1 MSQSIRRSVVVKLAA
16 TGFVMFAFLLTGESQ
31 VQAALISHWA
41 LNDGAPSQTALDA
54 VGPNSGTLGA
64 SVLFGVDDPTWI
76 AASAVGSHALA
87 FDGGDAVRVAHDPG
101 QIVGNEMSVS
111 AWIKRGRN
119 GTREMFVG
127 KGNGMSNETTS
138 FWLEFEADN
147 DLTFYLSRD
156 NGGGISGASYLTP
169 ANVTDMTGWH
179 NVVATFDGSTQ
190 RLYMDGVL
198 LGSQAFAASALT
210 DAAFDFAIGKLG
222 SNTLNY
228 QGGVDDVGLWS
239 NGLTGG
245 EAIAL
250 YNLAQQSGLL
260 YDLGAADILFELHN
274 AQSGNA
280 WINGKQWGYTTG
292 LSLGIGVVQQ
302 INSQYFLQ
310 LDASGTGVFTLP
322 APEPATIWMLGLGLL
337 ALRRRATRNGMARG

>member
-1 MSQSIRRSVVVKLAA
+1 MSKSIRRNVVVQLGTVGVLFVAA
-16 TGFVMFAFLLTGESQ
+16 LFTGKSQ
-31 VQAALISHWA
+31 SQAALISHWA

-54 VGPNSGTLGA
+54 VGPNTGTLGA
-64 SVLFGVDDPTWI
+64 SVAIGADDPTWTTS
-76 AASAVGSHALA
+76 SALGSNALV
-87 FDGGDAVRVAHDPG
+87 FDGNDGVVVAHNPG

-111 AWIKRGRN
+111 AWVKRGRN
-119 GTREMFVG
+119 GTREMFVA
-127 KGNGMSNETTS
+127 KGNGGSDATTS

-156 NGGGISGASYLTP
+156 NGGGTSTGSYLTP
-169 ANVTDMTGWH
+169 ANVTDMTTWH
-179 NVVATFDGSTQ
+179 NIVGTFDGSTK

-198 LGSQAFAASALT
+198 LGSQAFSASALT

-222 SNTLNY
+222 SITLNY

-239 NGLTGG
+239 NGLTSG

-250 YNLAQQSGLL
+250 YNLAQQAGLL

-274 AQSGNA
+274 AQSGTA
-280 WINGKQWGYTTG
+280 FINGKTWGYTTG
-292 LSLGIGVVQQ
+292 LSLGVGVVQQ
-302 INSQYFLQ
+302 IGSQYFLQ

-322 APEPATIWMLGLGLL
+322 APEPATFWLLGLGLI
-337 ALRRRATRNGMARG
+337 ALRRRTRHA